1 MVPAL
6 TTQSEVGTYGI
17 LPSLIYKSSDVLRD
31 RLLDSGTWV
40 SGMQRDRSGFLPVLA
55 ELHDY
60 KGDGGIGSMRLK
72 IPVQELKSRNSAIKN
87 SKSLSQPRKIIK
99 WARESL

>member
-1 MVPAL
+1 MAPAL
-6 TTQSEVGTYGI
+6 TTQSQVGTCGI
-17 LPSLIYKSSDVLRD
+17 LPSSIYKPSDFLGD

-55 ELHDY
+55 GVHDY

-87 SKSLSQPRKIIK
+87 SKSLTT
-99 WARESL
+99 